1 MGDGKATWCF
11 AKWCMVIAWKLIWCS
26 HDEENDNWM
35 VHDVWVT
42 VNDNFYKIYDK
53 RWMIAKMT
61 HINKIMLAH
70 PIDQSEWFKLHRL
83 HPNVVYVNHLQW
95 CNEGANEKCNE
106 LNIVANSWFKSKG
119 KKNDWGKRECDEW
132 KEILNILYL
141 YFFCLDLFI
150 WPSSAVFLRLLT
162 CLTNLNLQIV
172 MEILF
177 LTVSVYIKICCRFIR
192 WRSF

>member
-1 MGDGKATWCF
+1 VHEWNCLRIITKICWNPRGCAIFLKWVTENTWGLMGDGKATWCF

-141 YFFCLDLFI
+141 YFFCLDLFCVGTSGHPG
-150 WPSSAVFLRLLT
+150 W
-162 CLTNLNLQIV
+162 
-172 MEILF
+172 
-177 LTVSVYIKICCRFIR
+177 
-192 WRSF
+192 

>member
-1 MGDGKATWCF
+1 VHEWNCLQIITKICWNPRGCAIFLKRVTENTWGLMGDGKATWCF

-141 YFFCLDLFI
+141 YIFCLDLFCVG
-150 WPSSAVFLRLLT
+150 SSGHPG
-162 CLTNLNLQIV
+162 
-172 MEILF
+172 
-177 LTVSVYIKICCRFIR
+177 
-192 WRSF
+192 W